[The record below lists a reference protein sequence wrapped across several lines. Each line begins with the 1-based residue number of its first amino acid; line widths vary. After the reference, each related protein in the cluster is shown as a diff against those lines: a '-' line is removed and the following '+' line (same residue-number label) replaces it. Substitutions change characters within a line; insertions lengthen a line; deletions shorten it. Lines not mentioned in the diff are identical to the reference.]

1 MSSYDLPPTGRGT
14 LSAFGD
20 PDAINVGFEPTPA
33 ELIDDAD
40 TLTDRTDP
48 RARRARQALNTAKD
62 KAAAAASKTRAA
74 APQKARQAGQAVRG
88 NPKTS
93 TAAALLIVLA
103 VAAGTVLTTRRRAA
117 KVRAARSRWSKL
129 ISR

>member
-1 MSSYDLPPTGRGT
+1 MSSYDLPSNSEGT

-20 PDAINVGFEPTPA
+20 PEAINLGIQPTPA
-33 ELIDDAD
+33 ELTDDTD
-40 TLTDRTDP
+40 TLTGKSDP
-48 RARRARQALNTAKD
+48 RARGRQALSTAKD

-88 NPKTS
+88 NPKTT

-103 VAAGTVLTTRRRAA
+103 AAAGTVLTTRRRAA
-117 KVRAARSRWSKL
+117 KARAARSPWSKL